1 MFGSFQFGE
10 QVFGKEERVEIIRP
24 SMIVGGGGSGKWPR
38 YISVM
43 ERVARVTSGVA
54 TVDSHRLTLH
64 LGRVR
69 ASGAAAAAIKGA
81 SVRAQAGQVSG
92 HAGARVRIQCNR
104 IQSAQAGAV
113 NGQGEAHARIISHSH
128 VESALRMPLVTGARN
143 MFSAED
149 EEIIAALLL
158 S

>member
-24 SMIVGGGGSGKWPR
+24 SMTVGGGSGKLPR

-43 ERVARVTSGVA
+43 ERVERVTPGVA
-54 TVDSHRLTLH
+54 MVESHRLTLR
-64 LGRVR
+64 LGRVT

-92 HAGARVRIQCNR
+92 HGGARVRIQCNR

-143 MFSAED
+143 MFSDED